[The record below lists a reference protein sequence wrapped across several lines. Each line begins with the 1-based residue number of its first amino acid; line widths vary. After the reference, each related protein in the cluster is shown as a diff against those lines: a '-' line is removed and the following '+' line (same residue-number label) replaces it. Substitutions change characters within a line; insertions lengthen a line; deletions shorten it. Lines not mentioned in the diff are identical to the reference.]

1 MKKRYITIGVLGIV
15 LLLSGSAFGWEGAAA
30 VVQNGDVE
38 LPETGYYA
46 AVDAKSYPRNTVVE
60 ITNLATEQTI
70 QVTVFAS
77 FDTPGL
83 LAVLSQDA
91 AAAIGLQTGSIGRIK
106 MIQAK
111 DRLSLSPSSTRDANS
126 PETPPDVAE
135 AVVSPETQLAEA
147 VGPGLPADRADPSQ
161 TPMGESPPADTPPV
175 VVSSGNDTG
184 REPDSAWDNTLEM
197 DPALGRELAD
207 ATGPSDRSIMSRGE
221 TETGVEQRAGSPNQR
236 SPTGLDGFDLALIPA
251 GEQPPEETAFV
262 GLPPEAEIAPLPDS
276 RTVTGSE
283 DSWID
288 PALIIAPIDE
298 TASLQSG
305 PEPGTAQSFSVPM
318 IMGLEKGR
326 YYLQLGAYSKPESVE
341 RELSRIGRS
350 YPLTIQKGGPLE
362 KPFYRILLGPLNLG
376 ESGALL
382 QRFKGSGWS
391 DAFIRQG
398 IN

>member
-1 MKKRYITIGVLGIV
+1 MKKRDIAIGVLGIM

-38 LPETGYYA
+38 LPEAGYYA

-106 MIQAK
+106 MVQAK
-111 DRLSLSPSSTRDANS
+111 DRLSPSSTRDVNS
-126 PETPPDVAE
+126 PETVVPSEPA
-135 AVVSPETQLAEA
+135 VSPETQLAER
-147 VGPGLPADRADPSQ
+147 PDLPVDRADPSQ
-161 TPMGESPPADTPPV
+161 TPMAPDTPPV
-175 VVSSGNDTG
+175 VVSSGNDTW
-184 REPDSAWDNTLEM
+184 RKPEDAWDNNLEM
-197 DPALGRELAD
+197 DPAPGRELPETIA
-207 ATGPSDRSIMSRGE
+207 AIGPSDRSIMGRDE
-221 TETGVEQRAGSPNQR
+221 PEAGVEQWTGSPNQR
-236 SPTGLDGFDLALIPA
+236 SPTDLDEFDLALIPA
-251 GEQPPEETAFV
+251 AEQPPEETAFV
-262 GLPPEAEIAPLPDS
+262 GLPPDAEIPPLPDR
-276 RTVTGSE
+276 RTVTESD

-288 PALIIAPIDE
+288 PALIIPPIDE
-298 TASLQSG
+298 TASLHSG
-305 PEPGTAQSFSVPM
+305 PEPGSTTAQTFSVPM
-318 IMGLEKGR
+318 IMGLEKGK

-341 RELSRIGRS
+341 LELSRIGRS
-350 YPLTIQKGGPLE
+350 YPLTIQKGGPSE